1 MQALC
6 HFNLKGYFIRKK
18 LEKKKHIVMTTILH
32 TLNFKNENKLYNEL
46 FDEKN
51 DMVSLNFL
59 Q

>member
-1 MQALC
+1 
-6 HFNLKGYFIRKK
+6 
-18 LEKKKHIVMTTILH
+18 MTTILY
-32 TLNFKNENKLYNEL
+32 TLNFKNENKLYNEF